1 MQMSLNKKYKKN
13 KINELDDISIC
24 LFIFKEYLCKL
35 KAILLLEYL
44 QSVFDF
50 LQMEKKGSK
59 L

>member
-1 MQMSLNKKYKKN
+1 MSLNKKYKKK
-13 KINELDDISIC
+13 KINELNDVSIY
-24 LFIFKEYLCKL
+24 LFIFKGYLYKL

-50 LQMEKKGSK
+50 LWIEKKSSK